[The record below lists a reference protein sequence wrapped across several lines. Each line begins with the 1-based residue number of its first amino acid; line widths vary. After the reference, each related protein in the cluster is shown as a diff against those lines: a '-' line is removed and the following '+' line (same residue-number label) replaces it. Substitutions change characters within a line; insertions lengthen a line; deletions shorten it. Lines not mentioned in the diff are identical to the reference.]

1 MNAITDST
9 ASTPRPSG
17 GRKISTAQRFG
28 WLLRRE
34 FWENRGGF
42 LWAPAIAGGIT
53 LLFTV
58 LAAIGASL
66 LTSRSGNRIQIDD
79 AAPPEQVTQAL
90 GAAGDVALLLGISI
104 SMVVL
109 GFVVFFYAL
118 GSLHDDRRDRSILFW
133 KSMPISDAATVG
145 SKAAWALLLAPLL
158 AMVVGILIGL
168 ALWVVTALTT
178 TVNGV
183 PGTAGLLTSSHPFRI
198 TGSVLALLPLYALWA
213 LPAVGWLMLCSAAAR
228 SKPFLWALIVPVMGC
243 ALVSMVSAI
252 LGFKLNYG
260 ALWYAVANRGLLSV
274 FPGSWLPSAHGM
286 STISIKGPEDIPLL
300 ISPLQS
306 WQVAGTLDLWLG
318 VVAGIAMILLAIRL
332 RRWREEG

>member
-1 MNAITDST
+1 MNTTIENHVA
-9 ASTPRPSG
+9 P
-17 GRKISTAQRFG
+17 GRTSATRTISAGQRFG

-42 LWAPAIAGGIT
+42 LWAPVIAGGIT
-53 LLFTV
+53 LVFTA

-66 LTSRSGNRIQIDD
+66 FSSRSGNRIQIDES
-79 AAPPEQVTQAL
+79 AAPEQIAQTL

-145 SKAAWALLLAPLL
+145 SKVAWALLLAPLL
-158 AMVVGILIGL
+158 ATAVGILIGL

-183 PGTAGLLTSSHPFRI
+183 PGTTGLLTASHPFRI

-213 LPAVGWLMLCSAAAR
+213 LPTVGWLMLCSAAAR
-228 SKPFLWALIVPVMGC
+228 SKPFLWALIVPIVGC
-243 ALVSMVSAI
+243 AQRP
-252 LGFKLNYG
+252 
-260 ALWYAVANRGLLSV
+260 W
-274 FPGSWLPSAHGM
+274 PWP
-286 STISIKGPEDIPLL
+286 PL
-300 ISPLQS
+300 
-306 WQVAGTLDLWLG
+306 
-318 VVAGIAMILLAIRL
+318 R
-332 RRWREEG
+332 

>member
-1 MNAITDST
+1 MNTTIENHVA
-9 ASTPRPSG
+9 P
-17 GRKISTAQRFG
+17 GRTSAMRTISAGQRFG

-42 LWAPAIAGGIT
+42 LWAPVIAGGIT
-53 LLFTV
+53 LVFTA

-66 LTSRSGNRIQIDD
+66 FSSRSGNRIQIDES
-79 AAPPEQVTQAL
+79 AAPEQIAQTL

-145 SKAAWALLLAPLL
+145 SKVAWALLLAPLL
-158 AMVVGILIGL
+158 ATAVGILIGL

-183 PGTAGLLTSSHPFRI
+183 PGTTGLLTASHPFRI

-213 LPAVGWLMLCSAAAR
+213 LPTVGWLMLCSAAAR
-228 SKPFLWALIVPVMGC
+228 SKPFLWALIVPIVGC
-243 ALVSMVSAI
+243 ALASMISAI
-252 LGFKLNYG
+252 VGLNLNHG

-274 FPGSWLPSAHGM
+274 FPGSWLPTAHGM
-286 STISIKGPEDIPLL
+286 GGVSIHGPEDIPQL
-300 ISPLQS
+300 INPLQS

-318 VVAGIAMILLAIRL
+318 VAAGIAMILLAIRL